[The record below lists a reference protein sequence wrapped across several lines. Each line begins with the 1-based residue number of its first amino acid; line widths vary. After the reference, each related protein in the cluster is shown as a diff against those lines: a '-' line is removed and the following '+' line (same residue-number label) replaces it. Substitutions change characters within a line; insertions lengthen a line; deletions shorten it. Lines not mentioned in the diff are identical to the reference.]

1 MSFAI
6 DISAEAEGWSKVHD
20 LEGFVRRA
28 AEAAMLDNDAP
39 PSEISVVLSDD
50 EHLRELNKHHRGMD
64 KPTNVLSFPAA
75 RTKTPAGAPRMLGD
89 IVIAFETV
97 EREAA
102 EESKPFENHL
112 SHLVVHGVLHLLGY
126 DHEGDEEEAELM
138 ETRERQIL
146 AKLGIPDPYAERGS
160 SARTA

>member
-1 MSFAI
+1 LSFSI
-6 DISAEAEGWSKVHD
+6 DISAESEGWTRVPD

-50 EHLRELNKHHRGMD
+50 EHIRELNKHHRGMD

-75 RTKTPAGAPRMLGD
+75 RMKTPAGAPRILGD
-89 IVIAFETV
+89 IVLAYETV
-97 EREAA
+97 QREAS
-102 EESKPFENHL
+102 EEAKSIENHL

-126 DHEGDEEEAELM
+126 DHEDEEEAEIM
-138 ETRERQIL
+138 EARERQIL
-146 AKLGIPDPYAERGS
+146 AKLGIPDPYAERGG
-160 SARTA
+160 AKHV

>member
-1 MSFAI
+1 LSFSI
-6 DISAEAEGWSKVHD
+6 DISAESEGWTRVPD

-50 EHLRELNKHHRGMD
+50 EHIRELNKHHRGMD

-75 RTKTPAGAPRMLGD
+75 RMKTPAGAPRILGD
-89 IVIAFETV
+89 IVLAYETV
-97 EREAA
+97 QREAV
-102 EESKPFENHL
+102 EEAKSIENHL

-126 DHEGDEEEAELM
+126 DHEDEEEAEIM
-138 ETRERQIL
+138 EARERQIL
-146 AKLGIPDPYAERGS
+146 AKLGIPDPYAERGG
-160 SARTA
+160 AKHV

>member
-6 DISAEAEGWSKVHD
+6 DISAEADGWARIAD
-20 LEGFVRRA
+20 AEACVRRA
-28 AEAAMLDNDAP
+28 AEAAMRNEDAP

-50 EHLRELNKHHRGMD
+50 EHIRELNKHHRGMD

-75 RTKTPAGAPRMLGD
+75 RIKTPSGLPRFLGD
-89 IVIAFETV
+89 VVLALETV

-102 EESKPFENHL
+102 DETKPIENHL

-126 DHEGDEEEAELM
+126 DHEDDEEAETM

-146 AKLGIPDPYAERGS
+146 AGLGIPDPYAERGGP
-160 SARTA
+160 AIGA

>member
-1 MSFAI
+1 LSFSI
-6 DISAEAEGWSKVHD
+6 DISAEAEGWARIPD

-28 AEAAMLDNDAP
+28 AEAAMRDNDAP

-75 RTKTPAGAPRMLGD
+75 RIKAPAGAPRILGD
-89 IVIAFETV
+89 VVLAYETV
-97 EREAA
+97 QREAA
-102 EESKPFENHL
+102 EESKPIENHL

-126 DHEGDEEEAELM
+126 DHEDEEEAEMM
-138 ETRERQIL
+138 EARERQIL

-160 SARTA
+160 AAKPA

>member
-6 DISAEAEGWSKVHD
+6 DISAESEGWAKIADV
-20 LEGFVRRA
+20 EACVRRA

-50 EHLRELNKHHRGMD
+50 EHIRELNKHHRGMD

-75 RTKTPAGAPRMLGD
+75 RMKTPAGATRFLGD
-89 IVIAFETV
+89 IVLAYETV
-97 EREAA
+97 AREAV
-102 EESKPFENHL
+102 EESKSIENHL

-126 DHEGDEEEAELM
+126 DHEDDDEAETM
-138 ETRERQIL
+138 EARERQIL
-146 AKLGIPDPYAERGS
+146 AKLGIPDPYAERGNA
-160 SARTA
+160 ARPA

>member
-1 MSFAI
+1 LSFAI
-6 DISAEAEGWSKVHD
+6 DISAESEGWNKIPD
-20 LEGFVRRA
+20 LEAQVRRA

-75 RTKTPAGAPRMLGD
+75 RMKAPAGAPRILGD
-89 IVIAFETV
+89 VVIALETV

-102 EESKPFENHL
+102 EESKPIENHL
-112 SHLVVHGVLHLLGY
+112 AHLVVHGVLHLLGY
-126 DHEGDEEEAELM
+126 DHEDDEEAEMM
-138 ETRERQIL
+138 EARERQIL
-146 AKLGIPDPYAERGS
+146 ARLGIPDPYAERGI
-160 SARTA
+160 AAGPA

>member
-6 DISAEAEGWSKVHD
+6 DISAESEGWSKVSGVEE
-20 LEGFVRRA
+20 LVRRA
-28 AEAAMLDNDAP
+28 AEAAMIDNDAP

-50 EHLRELNKHHRGMD
+50 EHIRELNKHHRGMD

-75 RTKTPAGAPRMLGD
+75 RMKAPAGGPRMLGD
-89 IVIAFETV
+89 VVIAFETV

-102 EESKPFENHL
+102 EEAKSFGDHL

-126 DHEGDEEEAELM
+126 DHEDDEEAEIM
-138 ETRERQIL
+138 EARERKIL
-146 AKLGIPDPYAERGS
+146 AKLGIPDPYAERGEPAKRS
-160 SARTA
+160 

>member
-6 DISAEAEGWSKVHD
+6 DISVESEGWNKVPN
-20 LEGFVRRA
+20 LEACVQRA
-28 AEAAMLDNDAP
+28 AEAALLDNEAP

-50 EHLRELNKHHRGMD
+50 EHLRELNKHHRGID
-64 KPTNVLSFPAA
+64 KPTNVLSFPSA
-75 RTKTPAGAPRMLGD
+75 RSKAPAGTPRLLGD

-102 EESKPFENHL
+102 EESKPIENHL

-126 DHEGDEEEAELM
+126 DHEDDEEAEMM
-138 ETRERQIL
+138 EARERQIL
-146 AKLGIPDPYAERGS
+146 AKLGIPDPYAERG
-160 SARTA
+160 TAAKPA